1 MGGKRTSD
9 RERMGTG
16 RSGRLE
22 KRKTRSN
29 RGGIVKKKEKHRIMP
44 TLKEPA
50 AKIRGGIHC
59 PSRMF

>member
-1 MGGKRTSD
+1 
-9 RERMGTG
+9 MGTG